1 MKYMRGY
8 ENGFGLIQ
16 KPKHAFLTDSLG
28 RSSFLLQIMA
38 GGAQLCCST
47 LVFKATSNP
56 LWIDTADG
64 YSWSRL
70 QQLGFQKSNH
80 ISVSLTPHIF

>member
-38 GGAQLCCST
+38 GGQLV
-47 LVFKATSNP
+47 LQHFGVQ
-56 LWIDTADG
+56 G
-64 YSWSRL
+64 Y
-70 QQLGFQKSNH
+70 
-80 ISVSLTPHIF
+80 IEPSVD